1 MSNERDEIVKGL
13 FNIIQEKKA
22 AIAKAEKPTWET
34 NCAFRYGK
42 ESSVSTNIHV
52 CGSVEELLEMLTF
65 LVTRKD
71 AYDTA
76 QKLLGT
82 SIKFKWFGYTFGE
95 WLSDIKTRLDK
106 IEISNKKKELE
117 ELEARLDKLVSKE
130 MREALELEEIKK
142 LLGK

>member
-1 MSNERDEIVKGL
+1 MANDRDKIVKEL
-13 FNIIQEKKA
+13 FDVIQEKKA

-42 ESSVSTNIHV
+42 ESSNSTNIHV
-52 CGSVEELLEMLTF
+52 CSSVEELLEILTF

-95 WLSDIKTRLDK
+95 WLADIKTRMDK

-117 ELEARLDKLVSKE
+117 ELEGRLDKLYE
-130 MREALELEEIKK
+130 K
-142 LLGK
+142 L

>member
-1 MSNERDEIVKGL
+1 MTNDRDKLVKEL
-13 FNIIQEKKA
+13 FEVVQEKKA
-22 AIAKAEKPTWET
+22 AIAKAEKPSWET

-52 CGSVEELLEMLTF
+52 CATVEDLLDILTF
-65 LVTRKD
+65 LVTKKD

-106 IEISNKKKELE
+106 IEISVKKKELE
-117 ELEARLDKLVSKE
+117 ALEARLDKLVSKE

-142 LLGK
+142 ILGK